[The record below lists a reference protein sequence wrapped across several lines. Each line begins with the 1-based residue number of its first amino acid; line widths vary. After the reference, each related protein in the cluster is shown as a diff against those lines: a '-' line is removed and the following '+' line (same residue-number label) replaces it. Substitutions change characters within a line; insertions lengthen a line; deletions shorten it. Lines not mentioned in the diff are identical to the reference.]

1 MSVPLQEWLHSVSWL
16 SGLPSNWSVRRF
28 KDIASLSA
36 HDNTA
41 HDNRLLSL
49 STSRGIVPKEYDD
62 ENRIRSGED
71 LRRYWKVVSGQVIV
85 NPMWLAHGSVAAAD
99 THGVIS
105 PDYRVYNTVNE
116 VDPHYLALLLRT
128 NEYRGL
134 YELFV
139 RGSTTYD
146 RRVSKDDFHSIPV
159 IVPPLDQQKVIASY
173 LARKTASIDSLIEK
187 KKRLIELL
195 QEERQAFISQ
205 AVTQGLDP
213 SVPMKQSGIEW
224 LAAVPQHWR
233 TSRLKHLVTRIVDC
247 PHTTPECIEDGEYY
261 AIRTADI
268 DWGRL
273 LLDRARRV
281 SEETYRERTARLVPE
296 EGDVLYSREGERFG
310 MAALVP
316 RGVRLCLGQRMMMFR
331 PSGRL
336 VLGAFLNWFL
346 NSTAAYK
353 QVVQDTTGSTAPR
366 VNIPTVANLWV
377 AVPPLPEQERI
388 ATALSRFV
396 LHIDSTTDAI
406 AAHIEKLHEY
416 RRALITAAVTGKL
429 DVSREAA

>member
-16 SGLPSNWSVRRF
+16 AGLPGGWTVRRF
-28 KDIASLSA
+28 KSVSLLSVQ
-36 HDNTA
+36 DNTA

-71 LRRYWKVVSGQVIV
+71 LRRYWMVAPGHVVV

-105 PDYRVYNTVNE
+105 PDYRVYRTVGAI
-116 VDPHYLALLLRT
+116 DPRYLALLLRT

-146 RRVSKDDFHSIPV
+146 RRVSKDDFHSIPI
-159 IVPPLDQQKVIASY
+159 IVPPPDQQRVIASY
-173 LARKTASIDSLIEK
+173 LERKTALIDTLISK
-187 KKRLIELL
+187 KQRLIELL
-195 QEERQAFISQ
+195 QEERNAFISQ
-205 AVTQGLDP
+205 SVTQGLGPD
-213 SVPMKQSGIEW
+213 VPMKESGIEW
-224 LAAVPQHWR
+224 LGAVPKHWT

-247 PHTTPECIEDGEYY
+247 PHTTPECIEDGDYY

-273 LLDRARRV
+273 HLDTARRV
-281 SEETYRERTARLVPE
+281 SEETYRERTARLVPD

-331 PSGRL
+331 PSKRL
-336 VLGAFLNWFL
+336 VMGAFLNWFL
-346 NSTAAYK
+346 NSAAAYR

-377 AVPPLPEQERI
+377 AVPPLEEQERI
-388 ATALSRFV
+388 ATALSEFV
-396 LHIDSTTDAI
+396 AHLDRTTDAI

-416 RRALITAAVTGKL
+416 RQALITAAVTGKL